1 MKRQNLYLLAI
12 VAATAAQCMLTAQE
26 KNTSG
31 TAAAQILAQQNS
43 EYALSRQRRARIEQI
58 LAEAVKNGTDI
69 TRPDA
74 VSAIETQISKEMPLS
89 PAIELRSESV
99 QKLDQEAERLMRKK
113 FDAALEKKL
122 QAAAE
127 KKAVE
132 KYPAIARGTEVT
144 FTYEKGRYAGSTIK
158 GVFLSAT
165 ARYVQIGDRRIP
177 YVDME
182 SSQRAMFDAQYNQE
196 QRSRYVRE
204 LLGNFAAKKKETQQ
218 EIFLQLLAGQRLENE
233 KNGYLYDTQKMRWET
248 ARQYFQTILKPAQ
261 EKAKVEFA
269 AAAARKA
276 AEQAEK
282 QKAQDAVGYSEGLA
296 KIDTSDNARY
306 EEIMKDVTAR
316 RQEIYKKFAGV
327 DACQG
332 YGNAVWGVSRSEVA
346 YIFSKEAGATMKSD
360 LAGDTVSFENGTP
373 AAVRFYYRNNKLY
386 KVEELYGTISFE
398 VFEKVK
404 ANCHEAL
411 GNSTEEKAR
420 SGQDLFKMLER
431 GELKPA
437 DIRSAEDKDAYDADV
452 YVFHWTGEYSK
463 GILTFV
469 YNREEDVYEGVTLTK
484 ENFKENAGK

>member
-26 KNTSG
+26 KNSSG

-58 LAEAVKNGTDI
+58 LAEAVKNGADI

-89 PAIELRSESV
+89 PVIELRSESV

-182 SSQRAMFDAQYNQE
+182 SNQRAMFDAQYNQE

-204 LLGNFAAKKKETQQ
+204 LLGNFAAKKKETRQ

-233 KNGYLYDTQKMRWET
+233 KNGYL
-248 ARQYFQTILKPAQ
+248 
-261 EKAKVEFA
+261 
-269 AAAARKA
+269 
-276 AEQAEK
+276 
-282 QKAQDAVGYSEGLA
+282 
-296 KIDTSDNARY
+296 
-306 EEIMKDVTAR
+306 
-316 RQEIYKKFAGV
+316 
-327 DACQG
+327 
-332 YGNAVWGVSRSEVA
+332 
-346 YIFSKEAGATMKSD
+346 
-360 LAGDTVSFENGTP
+360 
-373 AAVRFYYRNNKLY
+373 
-386 KVEELYGTISFE
+386 
-398 VFEKVK
+398 
-404 ANCHEAL
+404 
-411 GNSTEEKAR
+411 
-420 SGQDLFKMLER
+420 
-431 GELKPA
+431 
-437 DIRSAEDKDAYDADV
+437 
-452 YVFHWTGEYSK
+452 
-463 GILTFV
+463 
-469 YNREEDVYEGVTLTK
+469 
-484 ENFKENAGK
+484 